1 MNRRGFTLIEILIVV
16 VLIGVIVAVAGP
28 RLRTALVRQNVRSA
42 RDALVTMHATARA
55 SAIQRGRYTAL
66 WIVGDTAL
74 VVAQNPVT
82 AAFDTIVNPVNL
94 RTRWGV
100 AVTTNNNV
108 LTFDPR
114 GLFTTGG
121 TTKIVVQRGVF
132 QDAIEINPV
141 GRVLR

>member
-16 VLIGVIVAVAGP
+16 VLLGVIVALAGP
-28 RLRTALVRQNVRSA
+28 RLRTALLRQNVRSA
-42 RDALVTMHATARA
+42 RDALVTMHATARS

-66 WIVGDTAL
+66 VIAGDTAF

-100 AVTTNNNV
+100 AFRFSNSRP
-108 LTFDPR
+108 LHFH
-114 GLFTTGG
+114 LL
-121 TTKIVVQRGVF
+121 QC
-132 QDAIEINPV
+132 
-141 GRVLR
+141 LMSLL

>member
-16 VLIGVIVAVAGP
+16 ALLGAIIAIAGP
-28 RLRTALVRQNVRSA
+28 RLRTALLRQNVRSA
-42 RDALVTMHATARA
+42 RDALVAMHATARS

-66 WIVGDTAL
+66 VIVGDTAL

-82 AAFDTIVNPVNL
+82 AAFDTILNPVNL
-94 RTRWGV
+94 RSRWGV
-100 AVTTNNNV
+100 AVTTNNTWM
-108 LTFDPR
+108 TFDPR
-114 GLFTTGG
+114 GMYTTGG
-121 TTKIVVQRGVF
+121 TTKIVVQRGAF

>member
-1 MNRRGFTLIEILIVV
+1 
-16 VLIGVIVAVAGP
+16 
-28 RLRTALVRQNVRSA
+28 
-42 RDALVTMHATARA
+42 
-55 SAIQRGRYTAL
+55 
-66 WIVGDTAL
+66 
-74 VVAQNPVT
+74 
-82 AAFDTIVNPVNL
+82 
-94 RTRWGV
+94 
-100 AVTTNNNV
+100 VTTNNTW

>member
-16 VLIGVIVAVAGP
+16 VLLGAIMALAGP
-28 RLRTALVRQNVRSA
+28 RLRTALVRQDVRSA

-55 SAIQRGRYTAL
+55 AAIQRGRYTAL

-74 VVAQNPVT
+74 VVAQHPVT
-82 AAFDTIVNPVNL
+82 AAFDTVVNPVNL
-94 RTRWGV
+94 RSRWGV
-100 AVTTNNNV
+100 TVTTTNNWLV
-108 LTFDPR
+108 FDPR
-114 GLFTTGG
+114 GLSATGG
-121 TTKIVVQRGVF
+121 TTRIVVQRGVF